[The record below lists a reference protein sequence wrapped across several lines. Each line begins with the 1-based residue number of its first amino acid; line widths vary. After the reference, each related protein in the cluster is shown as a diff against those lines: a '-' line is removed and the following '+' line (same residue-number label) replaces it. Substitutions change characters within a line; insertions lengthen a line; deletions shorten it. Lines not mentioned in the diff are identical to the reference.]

1 MIEAIQEILGGLGF
15 IVTFAIN
22 IIKTLLMVIGFLASS
37 ISFPMSIV
45 PYMPPIIG
53 TAIVVFLAIFIAKF
67 LIGR

>member
-53 TAIVVFLAIFIAKF
+53 TAIIVFLAIFIAKF
-67 LIGR
+67 LI